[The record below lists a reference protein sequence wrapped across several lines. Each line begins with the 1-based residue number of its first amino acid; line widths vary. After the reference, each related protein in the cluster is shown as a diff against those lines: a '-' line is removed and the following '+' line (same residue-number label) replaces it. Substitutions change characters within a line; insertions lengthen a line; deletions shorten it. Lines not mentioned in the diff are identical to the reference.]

1 VRLAQQRLLPRH
13 LPSSPSFDI
22 ECRYCLAR
30 DKLCPAF
37 DRRQL
42 SKDFF
47 TPQGHSCGACS
58 RCHESSF
65 PYHRIFTMHTHRFFR
80 THSRLLRRLI
90 TAVAL
95 AAYLG
100 SVWGYP
106 LPQFAAVD
114 ASTPFPCQHHRCGC
128 QSAAQCWNNCCCFT
142 PAERL
147 AWAREHRVEIP
158 SDVEATLLAA
168 VAADS
173 GDVAQ
178 HACCAHEH
186 DHADH
191 EIAITSAADH
201 DQAATV
207 AGHCQ
212 TTTDEK
218 DHRCS
223 ACASNDPAAA
233 IGWVLGI
240 EARKCRGLSTLWVT
254 SGASLPP
261 LILPLWQYDWTPAGQ
276 VALPVDRFA
285 SLLGA
290 PPVPPPQV

>member
-1 VRLAQQRLLPRH
+1 MYPR
-13 LPSSPSFDI
+13 
-22 ECRYCLAR
+22 
-30 DKLCPAF
+30 
-37 DRRQL
+37 
-42 SKDFF
+42 
-47 TPQGHSCGACS
+47 
-58 RCHESSF
+58 
-65 PYHRIFTMHTHRFFR
+65 RFFHAR
-80 THSRLLRRLI
+80 SRLLRRLI

-106 LPQFAAVD
+106 LPQIAAVD
-114 ASTPFPCQHHRCGC
+114 TSTPFPCQHHRCGC
-128 QSAAQCWNNCCCFT
+128 QSAAQCWSNCCCFT

-147 AWAREHRVEIP
+147 AWAREHQVEIP
-158 SDVEATLLAA
+158 TDVEATLLAA

-173 GDVAQ
+173 GAVAG

-186 DHADH
+186 HDDH
-191 EIAITSAADH
+191 EH
-201 DQAATV
+201 PATE
-207 AGHCQ
+207 ASHCQ
-212 TTTDEK
+212 KSADEK
-218 DHRCS
+218 DHHCA
-223 ACASNDPAAA
+223 ACTANDPAGS

-261 LILPLWQYDWTPAGQ
+261 VILPLWQYDWTPAGQ
-276 VALPVDRFA
+276 IAPSENRFA